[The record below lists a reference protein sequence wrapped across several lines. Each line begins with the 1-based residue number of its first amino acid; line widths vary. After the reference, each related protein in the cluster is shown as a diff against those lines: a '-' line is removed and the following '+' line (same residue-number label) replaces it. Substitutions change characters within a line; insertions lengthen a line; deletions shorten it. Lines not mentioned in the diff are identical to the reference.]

1 MSAKE
6 HERAVVFARVV
17 AGECRLREAAELVQL
32 SERQA
37 KRVLARFRRAGRAGL
52 VHGNVGRRSNR
63 ARPPEERARI
73 LELVRAE
80 LGGGAELGPGQR
92 FGPTLAAEHLEEEF
106 GMVIPARTL
115 RDWMV
120 EEGLWSRA
128 RKVRRRPRRR
138 ERRAHFGELVQLDG
152 SFHDWYEGRGA
163 RSGSLSCVMNMVDD
177 ATSETLLRFGDQ
189 ETIWAAVHILQEWV
203 RLYGVPRALYT
214 DWKNIY
220 KRARSS
226 VERTLGIE
234 AHTPFGLMCKKLGIR
249 VIGAGSPQA
258 KGRIERSNGVHQDRL
273 IKKMRRLGIEDDV
286 AANRYVVEKYLPAHN
301 ARFGRPPR
309 DCADYHLPLNPAL
322 RPDDVYCL
330 EYRRVV
336 GNDFVVQYEGMGLQ
350 LDRKSRGRVPA
361 GSRVLIRRTED
372 GRIRV
377 IHCGP
382 DGHDHECRWTPA
394 PPRTNTPSRTKPD
407 PKPRKPPARPDREH
421 PWRRAGRYAIV
432 KANARKTAALTGPN
446 P

>member
-1 MSAKE
+1 MSVKE

-17 AGECRLREAAELVQL
+17 AGELRLREAAELVEL

-37 KRVLARFRRAGRAGL
+37 KRVLARFRRAGRGGL

-63 ARPPEERARI
+63 ALPLEERERI
-73 LELVRAE
+73 VELVRAE
-80 LGGGAELGPGQR
+80 FGGRAEPGPGQR

-106 GMVIPARTL
+106 GIVIPARTL
-115 RDWMV
+115 RNWMV
-120 EEGLWSRA
+120 EGGLWSRA

-152 SFHDWYEGRGA
+152 SFHDWYEGRGTRA
-163 RSGSLSCVMNMVDD
+163 GSQSCVMNMVDD
-177 ATSETLLRFGDQ
+177 ATGETLVRFGDQ
-189 ETIWAAVHILQEWV
+189 ETIWAAVHLLQEWI

-220 KRARSS
+220 KRAPSS
-226 VERTLGIE
+226 VERSLGVE
-234 AHTPFGLMCKKLGIR
+234 AHTPFGLMCKKLGVR

-273 IKKMRRLGIEDDV
+273 IKKMRRLGIDDDA
-286 AANRYVVEKYLPAHN
+286 AANRYVMEKYLPEHN
-301 ARFGRPPR
+301 GRFVKPPR
-309 DCADYHLPLNPAL
+309 ERADYHLPLNPAL
-322 RPDDVYCL
+322 RPEDVYCI

-336 GNDFVVQYEGMGLQ
+336 SNDFVVHFEGAGLQ

-377 IHCGP
+377 IYRGP
-382 DGHDHECRWTPA
+382 DGHEHECKWTPA
-394 PPRTNTPSRTKPD
+394 PPRTQTAPR
-407 PKPRKPPARPDREH
+407 PKPEPKLRKPSAKPDREH
-421 PWRRAGRYAIV
+421 PWRRAGRYAIA
-432 KANARKTAALTGPN
+432 KAQARKTAALTGPA